1 MTLQIDFYIE
11 GEREKGPID
20 LEASLAN
27 LREHLARAA
36 GAENARVTPQLSS
49 LFITDQ
55 TDAAPDW
62 DPNDELSRVW
72 QSDRWI
78 VLADTA
84 AAPPAQDAPAEAQDS
99 PLRQAAAI
107 RRQEHP

>member
-1 MTLQIDFYIE
+1 MALQIEFYIE
-11 GEREKGPID
+11 GEREKGPIN

-36 GAENARVTPQLSS
+36 GAENARVTLQLSS
-49 LFITDQ
+49 LFIADQ

-62 DPNDELSRVW
+62 DPHGELSRVW

-78 VLADTA
+78 VPAGQARA
-84 AAPPAQDAPAEAQDS
+84 AAAGGESPAVEDAATKEIMD
-99 PLRQAAAI
+99 RG
-107 RRQEHP
+107 